1 MAVVVDCREHDSTL
15 RDGADRVEPLRVD
28 GTLYSYDLRVECAD
42 GTAFKLERKTFGDF
56 VWSWRK
62 GTLER
67 QLSYVDGLV
76 LEMDGMDAESELHR
90 AALKHLSTIS
100 ANLWVIVS
108 AGPANTVELLRYFEK
123 RGCALQ
129 VRSGAVSHRARTTRE
144 ALLSTLP
151 RINPLRIGEALEA
164 LIDWEALVAALH
176 LERWTEL
183 PAIGKGTIERVRAA
197 LLQPSSARSD
207 DASSA

>member
-1 MAVVVDCREHDSTL
+1 MAVVVDCREHDATL
-15 RDGADRVEPLRVD
+15 REGADRIEPLRVD
-28 GTLYSYDLRVECAD
+28 GTAYSYDLRVECAD
-42 GTAFKLERKTFGDF
+42 GSAYRLERKTFGDF

-76 LEMDGMDAESELHR
+76 LEMEGFDAEHPLHR

-100 ANLWVIVS
+100 AHLWLVVS
-108 AGPANTVELLRYFEK
+108 AGPAGTVELLRYFEK
-123 RGCALQ
+123 RGCALD
-129 VRSGAVSHRARTTRE
+129 VRPGAVAHRARTPRE
-144 ALLSTLP
+144 ALLATLP
-151 RINPLRIGEALEA
+151 RINPLRIGAALEA
-164 LIDWEALVAALH
+164 LIDWEALVDALH

-183 PAIGKGTIERVRAA
+183 PAIGKGTVARVRAA
-197 LLQPSSARSD
+197 LLQSSARSD